1 MKDGKNRLFE
11 IMNKV
16 TGMPLNENFDNN
28 INDDELDWKSRLIKD
43 LEKYNIH
50 LDTNFGNEYFI
61 KCNTNYDFNINFYSD
76 GVKISEFNGNTNE
89 TIENVFKEYDDLL
102 EYILSKQYLFK
113 TNSNNIGDL
122 R

>member
-1 MKDGKNRLFE
+1 MKDSKNRLFE

-61 KCNTNYDFNINFYSD
+61 KCKIRKICVGIPIILNNFLRSKQGMRLLFMLGMKFNYDHYKFLLLLNF
-76 GVKISEFNGNTNE
+76 
-89 TIENVFKEYDDLL
+89 
-102 EYILSKQYLFK
+102 
-113 TNSNNIGDL
+113 
-122 R
+122 